1 MSKKYALIDNGTV
14 VNIIISENDPT
25 TMTNLLCVEVDESI
39 YTGCIYKDGEFTKV
53 EILQN
58 TANTLEV

>member
-1 MSKKYALIDNGTV
+1 MKKRYALIDNETV
-14 VNIIISENDPT
+14 VNIITSENDPT
-25 TMTNLLCVEVDESI
+25 AMTNLLCVEVDESI